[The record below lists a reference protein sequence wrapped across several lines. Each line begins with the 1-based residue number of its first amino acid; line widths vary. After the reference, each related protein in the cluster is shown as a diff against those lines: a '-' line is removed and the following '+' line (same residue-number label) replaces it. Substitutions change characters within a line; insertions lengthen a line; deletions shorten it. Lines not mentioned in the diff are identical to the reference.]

1 MNDIIYNKY
10 FLYIMSCLYQRKIQ
24 NIDQI
29 KSNYNNFILPKILSS
44 ECLGVNL
51 WGWLDFEDYLKK
63 PENYNNISLLDDLS
77 KFLKIDIINNENNNT
92 NIIKLNFDISTIEVD
107 IRLFT
112 PNFNKLIEI
121 LGLNNN
127 TKIQILV
134 KNPTEK
140 LFWIEGDINN
150 NDKNSYTSTLKNM
163 DLITG
168 DNENNKVEIRN
179 YKHIKDCNIGKNVV
193 FNWFSLEYYSLPKI
207 MKKHNYNMLD
217 TMKDIITNIK
227 RKVNSKTVK
236 FLDDSSGILI
246 WYNHSFNSD
255 IISAFD
261 KMFMDD
267 NQMKELNKLNNPF
280 NLFFK

>member
-1 MNDIIYNKY
+1 
-10 FLYIMSCLYQRKIQ
+10 MSGLYQRKIQ

-63 PENYNNISLLDDLS
+63 PENYNNISLLEDLS
-77 KFLKIDIINNENNNT
+77 SFLKIEKSDNND
-92 NIIKLNFDISTIEVD
+92 IIKLNFDISTIDVD
-107 IRLFT
+107 VRLFT
-112 PNFNKLIEI
+112 PNFDKLIEI
-121 LGLNNN
+121 LGLDNN
-127 TKIQILV
+127 TKIQIFV
-134 KNPTEK
+134 KNPTNK
-140 LFWIEGDINN
+140 LFWIEGNYDTKIP
-150 NDKNSYTSTLKNM
+150 YTSTLKNM

-179 YKHIKDCNIGKNVV
+179 YNYIKDCNIGENVI
-193 FNWFSLEYYSLPKI
+193 FNWFSMEYYSLPKI
-207 MKKHNYNMLD
+207 MKKHNYNMLNS
-217 TMKDIITNIK
+217 MKDIISNIK

-246 WYNHSFNSD
+246 WYNRCVDSD
-255 IISAFD
+255 IIGAFD

-267 NQMKELNKLNNPF
+267 NQMNEIKKLNNPF

>member
-1 MNDIIYNKY
+1 
-10 FLYIMSCLYQRKIQ
+10 MSGLYQRKTQ
-24 NIDQI
+24 NIQQI

-77 KFLKIDIINNENNNT
+77 KFLNIDIINNENNT
-92 NIIKLNFDISTIEVD
+92 NIIKLNFDVSTIEID

-112 PNFNKLIEI
+112 PNFDKLIEI

-134 KNPTEK
+134 KNPTDK
-140 LFWIEGDINN
+140 LFWIEGDY
-150 NDKNSYTSTLKNM
+150 DTKKPYTSTLKNM
-163 DLITG
+163 DLIVG

-179 YKHIKDCNIGKNVV
+179 YKYIKDCNIGKNVI
-193 FNWFSLEYYSLPKI
+193 FNWFSIEYYSLPKI
-207 MKKHNYNMLD
+207 MKKHNYNILD
-217 TMKDIITNIK
+217 SMKDIITNIK

-246 WYNHSFNSD
+246 WYNRCVNSD

-261 KMFMDD
+261 KMFAND